1 MYNVQ
6 RVKKRFERPNTVAEQ
21 VYEYLR
27 GELFAGHIEPG
38 RWLREQEV
46 AEALQV
52 SRTPVR
58 EAIRRLAQE
67 GLMVF
72 STNRGAQVRP
82 LKLTEAEEVYAVRA
96 RLESMAA
103 GLAAKNS
110 APADVAGLREQLS
123 FMAELEYDDFAG
135 QIQADNEFHLSIAT
149 LSDNEVLA
157 EMVQRLNDR
166 VTRAKVV
173 TRDVNVSVLARSQ
186 HELIVDAIASGDEA
200 AAEEAMRRHIVMNLE
215 VIRERLAADPV
226 QEAQAV

>member
-1 MYNVQ
+1 MAN
-6 RVKKRFERPNTVAEQ
+6 RFQRPNTVAEE
-21 VYEYLR
+21 VYDYLR
-27 GELFAGHIEPG
+27 GELFAGNIEPG

-82 LKLTEAEEVYAVRA
+82 IKLLEAEEVYAVRV
-96 RLESMAA
+96 RLEGMAA
-103 GLAAKNS
+103 GLAATN
-110 APADVAGLREQLS
+110 ATPEEVAGLREQLR
-123 FMAELEYDDFAG
+123 FIDDLEDEDFVG
-135 QIQADNEFHLSIAT
+135 QIRADNEFHLSIAT
-149 LSDNEVLA
+149 LSGNEVLA

-166 VTRAKVV
+166 VTRAKLV

-186 HELIVDAIASGDEA
+186 HELIVDAIAAGDEP
-200 AAEEAMRRHIVMNLE
+200 AAEEAMRRHVLMNLE
-215 VIRERLAADPV
+215 VIRERLAPEPV
-226 QEAQAV
+226 EEAHAV